1 MGPVGLARW
10 RPHLRAAK
18 VAGVSLARYA
28 REHDLS
34 RHTLYAAMRAERDRR
49 TGDEASD
56 RRPPKRATR
65 VRRLLPAVV
74 SPFVPVAVRRS
85 AARLAVRLPNG
96 VALECQDF
104 DADVLRVLI
113 ASLSALPCSA

>member
-18 VAGVSLARYA
+18 AAGVSLARYA
-28 REHDLS
+28 RERGVS
-34 RHTLYAAMRAERDRR
+34 RDMLYAAQRAERDRQAVEGAGGR
-49 TGDEASD
+49 GS
-56 RRPPKRATR
+56 PGSSKRVSR
-65 VRRLLPAVV
+65 SLPVVV
-74 SPFVPVAVRRS
+74 SPFVPVTVGRS

-104 DADVLRVLI
+104 EADVLRALI

>member
-28 REHDLS
+28 RERGLS
-34 RHTLYAAMRAERDRR
+34 RDMLYAAQRAERERR
-49 TGDEASD
+49 AVDDAGDQVS
-56 RRPPKRATR
+56 PGSSKRASR
-65 VRRLLPAVV
+65 SLPVVV

-96 VALECQDF
+96 VALDCQDF
-104 DADVLRVLI
+104 DAEVLRALI
-113 ASLSALPCSA
+113 ASLWALPCSV